1 MINITRK
8 GFKEFEGFIKSLPK
22 GVKVVAMRAIGT
34 YLVGDGR
41 HGLKHYPAYKF
52 ITRRKAY
59 GKSFESLKQQRW
71 FFAAKAEG
79 KILPGYPR
87 RTGEIQRGWEFKER
101 DSSWTHINITNE
113 AEGVGWVMG
122 ASQANQPRLAGWRD
136 YMTVIASN
144 MRGAIRA
151 GQTAVNQWIKTKRKS

>member
-8 GFKEFEGFIKSLPK
+8 GFKEFEGFIKSLPR

-34 YLVGDGR
+34 YLIGDGK
-41 HGLKHYPAYKF
+41 HGLKHYPPYKF

-87 RTGEIQRGWEFKER
+87 RTGKIQRGWEFNESGSDWR
-101 DSSWTHINITNE
+101 RVNITNE

-122 ASQANQPRLAGWRD
+122 DNQARLNALADWRKA
-136 YMTVIASN
+136 VIVITSN

-151 GQTAVNQWIKTKRKS
+151 GQQAVNRWLKQKGRL